1 MESFES
7 RGSDG
12 KFVPVIPEGQSKPLT
27 FNNRVEYVDHAIR
40 HRLEESSVQ
49 VAALQEGLTG
59 IVPLPV
65 LNLITAKTFE
75 EIVCGAST
83 IDIAVLKK
91 IVRFVSKSR

>member
-49 VAALQEGLTG
+49 VAALQEGLKG

-75 EIVCGAST
+75 EIVCGASA

-91 IVRFVSKSR
+91 IVRFVSKFM